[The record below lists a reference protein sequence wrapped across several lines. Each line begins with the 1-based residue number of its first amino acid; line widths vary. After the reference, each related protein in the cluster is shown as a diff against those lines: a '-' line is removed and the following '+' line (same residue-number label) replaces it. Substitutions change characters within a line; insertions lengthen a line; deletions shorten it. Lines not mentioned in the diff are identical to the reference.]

1 MQDVPGRLGKWNE
14 FSDTDI
20 QVIESFVC
28 DMYGK
33 KSFSAVNDARLEML
47 LSKYKP
53 KGRNDSLLANLKK
66 TDASSLPPF
75 SKVLLQKI
83 KRSSYITSIW
93 QNSVES
99 IPPVNDPL
107 YLL

>member
-33 KSFSAVNDARLEML
+33 K
-47 LSKYKP
+47 
-53 KGRNDSLLANLKK
+53 
-66 TDASSLPPF
+66 
-75 SKVLLQKI
+75 
-83 KRSSYITSIW
+83 
-93 QNSVES
+93 
-99 IPPVNDPL
+99 
-107 YLL
+107 